1 MLNINLHSVCS
12 VTAHKFFSVVVPS
25 KTSPLLGLSLVSNFI
40 LVKFSV
46 LYVHYRVHVEEN
58 DRLIL
63 FLDKLYTLTTLQDCF
78 QMVKMFA
85 CCL

>member
-1 MLNINLHSVCS
+1 MLNINLQSVCS
-12 VTAHKFFSVVVPS
+12 ITAHKFFSVVDPS
-25 KTSPLLGLSLVSNFI
+25 KTSPLFGLRLALNFI
-40 LVKFSV
+40 LVRFYV
-46 LYVHYRVHVEEN
+46 LYVHHRVDVEEN

-63 FLDKLYTLTTLQDCF
+63 FLDKLYILTTLQDCF